1 MKDFLRY
8 SKNRF
13 LYSFFKLL
21 ILIVIG
27 FLIGSFKVKADIVQ
41 YKFIDYV
48 STSSTM
54 KQTNFSPNETFTYTR
69 DYVLFNGNDKFFAFN
84 YCATGPFDFSFPN
97 DFEGVTQLVGY
108 ATGGRCYV
116 QGYEGYNYTMY
127 FMAKQINDAG
137 NGNLSIMFNTQ
148 VHNRADYFVYI
159 NVLSL
164 TSVDS
169 IPAGVQIPTYD
180 GEFSTINTKIDT
192 VEQAVQEVKKAQN
205 EQSNEQKKTNDK
217 LDTAENTRKGIWDT
231 IKSIPGTIGTFF
243 ENLGTKIGNFFKDL
257 LDGIL
262 EGLKKLFIPED
273 NYFKNWFDDFKT
285 YFEEKLGFIATPFT
299 IIIDFVNSYLNLSSS
314 NDIIIDVP
322 DITVPNFEQH
332 KIVSA
337 TTFNWSQTLRSK
349 QALNTLWQLYLSFI
363 DVYLILNFINL
374 CESKYNRIFGGDT
387 SNYEYYTVEDSYT
400 FDNDTGEVL
409 SARRNERTTT
419 RKKVE

>member
-21 ILIVIG
+21 ILIAIG
-27 FLIGSFKVKADIVQ
+27 FLIGSLKVKAATYEYQIFGGVNDSEFGIEANGSKISTGD
-41 YKFIDYV
+41 KFIFYNNTMNNYMYV
-48 STSSTM
+48 DICTTGNAPDTWVYDVRDGSVSISTQVLKVNKRCAVSGYEADVYRFTFFVATASDIG
-54 KQTNFSPNETFTYTR
+54 QDRLGLNFTTR
-69 DYVLFNGNDKFFAFN
+69 LFNNTSYYTFMRILSVFGSD
-84 YCATGPFDFSFPN
+84 TLS
-97 DFEGVTQLVGY
+97 Y
-108 ATGGRCYV
+108 ADIEAG
-116 QGYEGYNYTMY
+116 Q
-127 FMAKQINDAG
+127 NDAIQ
-137 NGNLSIMFNTQ
+137 SQQKEAIEATKK
-148 VHNRADYFVYI
+148 VH
-159 NVLSL
+159 
-164 TSVDS
+164 
-169 IPAGVQIPTYD
+169 
-180 GEFSTINTKIDT
+180 E
-192 VEQAVQEVKKAQN
+192 
-205 EQSNEQKKTNDK
+205 EQKKTNDK
-217 LDTAENTRKGIWDT
+217 LDTAENTRKGIWET

-243 ENLGTKIGNFFKDL
+243 DNLGTKIGNFFKDL

-322 DITVPNFEQH
+322 DITVPNFEEN
-332 KIVSA
+332 KIISS

>member
-21 ILIVIG
+21 ILIAIG
-27 FLIGSFKVKADIVQ
+27 FLIGSFKVKAATYEYQIFGGVNDSEFGIEANGSKISTGD
-41 YKFIDYV
+41 KFIFYNNTMNNYMYV
-48 STSSTM
+48 DICTTGNAPSTWVYDVRDGSVSISTQVL
-54 KQTNFSPNETFTYTR
+54 KVNKRCVVSGYEANVYRFTFFVATASDIGQDRLGLNFTTRLFNETSYYTFMR
-69 DYVLFNGNDKFFAFN
+69 ILSVFGSDTL
-84 YCATGPFDFSFPN
+84 S
-97 DFEGVTQLVGY
+97 Y
-108 ATGGRCYV
+108 ADIEAG
-116 QGYEGYNYTMY
+116 Q
-127 FMAKQINDAG
+127 NDAIQ
-137 NGNLSIMFNTQ
+137 SQQKEAIEATKK
-148 VHNRADYFVYI
+148 VH
-159 NVLSL
+159 
-164 TSVDS
+164 
-169 IPAGVQIPTYD
+169 
-180 GEFSTINTKIDT
+180 E
-192 VEQAVQEVKKAQN
+192 
-205 EQSNEQKKTNDK
+205 EQKKTNDK
-217 LDTAENTRKGIWDT
+217 LDTAENTRKGIWET

-243 ENLGTKIGNFFKDL
+243 DNLGTKIGNFFKDL

-273 NYFKNWFDDFKT
+273 DYFKNWFDDFKT

-409 SARRNERTTT
+409 SSRRNERTTT

>member
-13 LYSFFKLL
+13 LYSLFKLL
-21 ILIVIG
+21 ILIAIA
-27 FLIGSFKVKADIVQ
+27 FLIGSFKVKADVLS
-41 YKFIDYV
+41 YKIQNRTSLPYDTYWSSNETYTYEYDQIEQSSQNRYMILRTCSTDYLDYSITSNSAGKITQIGNSVANTKCDTDGHSGWYIDYYFYID
-48 STSSTM
+48 SFY
-54 KQTNFSPNETFTYTR
+54 QTTGVYVNTFNLKVYNSKSYKVYQSLINLYTVPDLDTIP
-69 DYVLFNGNDKFFAFN
+69 DYTDKLN
-84 YCATGPFDFSFPN
+84 N
-97 DFEGVTQLVGY
+97 I
-108 ATGGRCYV
+108 
-116 QGYEGYNYTMY
+116 QG
-127 FMAKQINDAG
+127 
-137 NGNLSIMFNTQ
+137 
-148 VHNRADYFVYI
+148 
-159 NVLSL
+159 
-164 TSVDS
+164 SVD
-169 IPAGVQIPTYD
+169 
-180 GEFSTINTKIDT
+180 NTNK
-192 VEQAVQEVKKAQN
+192 
-205 EQSNEQKKTNDK
+205 K
-217 LDTAENTRKGIWDT
+217 LDQAENTRKGIWET
-231 IKSIPGTIGTFF
+231 IKSIPGTIGNFF
-243 ENLGTKIGNFFKDL
+243 DNLGTKIGNFFKDL

-273 NYFKNWFDDFKT
+273 DYFKNWFDDFKT

-299 IIIDFVNSYLNLSSS
+299 IIIDFVNNYLNLSSS

-322 DITVPNFEQH
+322 DITVPNFEEN
-332 KIVSA
+332 KIISA

-349 QALNTLWQLYLSFI
+349 QALNALWQLYLSFI

>member
-21 ILIVIG
+21 ILIAIG
-27 FLIGSFKVKADIVQ
+27 FLIGIFKVKADVLS
-41 YKFIDYV
+41 YKIQNRTSLPYDTYWSANESYTYEYDQIEQSSQNRYMILRTCSTDYLDYSITSNSAGKITQIGNSTANTKCDTDGHSGWYIDYYFYID
-48 STSSTM
+48 SFY
-54 KQTNFSPNETFTYTR
+54 QTTGVYVNTFNLKVYNSRSYKVYQSLINLYTVPDLDTIP
-69 DYVLFNGNDKFFAFN
+69 DYTDKLN
-84 YCATGPFDFSFPN
+84 N
-97 DFEGVTQLVGY
+97 I
-108 ATGGRCYV
+108 
-116 QGYEGYNYTMY
+116 QG
-127 FMAKQINDAG
+127 
-137 NGNLSIMFNTQ
+137 
-148 VHNRADYFVYI
+148 
-159 NVLSL
+159 
-164 TSVDS
+164 SVD
-169 IPAGVQIPTYD
+169 
-180 GEFSTINTKIDT
+180 NTNK
-192 VEQAVQEVKKAQN
+192 
-205 EQSNEQKKTNDK
+205 K
-217 LDTAENTRKGIWDT
+217 LDQAENTRKGIWET
-231 IKSIPGTIGTFF
+231 IKSIPVTIGNFF
-243 ENLGTKIGNFFKDL
+243 DNLGTKIGNFFKDL

-273 NYFKNWFDDFKT
+273 DYFKNWFDDFKT

-299 IIIDFVNSYLNLSSS
+299 IIIDFVNNYLNLSSS

-322 DITVPNFEQH
+322 DITVPNFEEN

-349 QALNTLWQLYLSFI
+349 QALNALWQLYLSFI

>member
-21 ILIVIG
+21 ILIAIG
-27 FLIGSFKVKADIVQ
+27 FLIGSFKVKAATYEYQIFGGVNDSEFGIEANGSKISTGD
-41 YKFIDYV
+41 KFIFYNNTMNNYMYV
-48 STSSTM
+48 DICTTGNAPSTWVYDVRDGSVSISTQVL
-54 KQTNFSPNETFTYTR
+54 KVNKRCVVSGYEASVYRFTFFVATASDIGQDRLGLNFTTR
-69 DYVLFNGNDKFFAFN
+69 LFNNTSYYTFMRILSVFGSD
-84 YCATGPFDFSFPN
+84 TLS
-97 DFEGVTQLVGY
+97 Y
-108 ATGGRCYV
+108 ADIEAG
-116 QGYEGYNYTMY
+116 Q
-127 FMAKQINDAG
+127 NDAIQ
-137 NGNLSIMFNTQ
+137 SQQKEAIEATKK
-148 VHNRADYFVYI
+148 VH
-159 NVLSL
+159 
-164 TSVDS
+164 
-169 IPAGVQIPTYD
+169 
-180 GEFSTINTKIDT
+180 E
-192 VEQAVQEVKKAQN
+192 
-205 EQSNEQKKTNDK
+205 EQKKTNDK
-217 LDTAENTRKGIWDT
+217 LDTAENTRKGIWET

-243 ENLGTKIGNFFKDL
+243 DNLGTKIGNFFKDL

-273 NYFKNWFDDFKT
+273 DYFKNWFDDFKT

-322 DITVPNFEQH
+322 DITVPNFEEN
-332 KIVSA
+332 KIISA

-409 SARRNERTTT
+409 SSRRNERTTT

>member
-21 ILIVIG
+21 ILIAIG
-27 FLIGSFKVKADIVQ
+27 FLIGSLKAKAATYEYQIFGGVNDSEFIIEANGSKISTGDKFIFYNNTMNNYMYVDICTTGYAPSTWVYDVRDGSVSISTQVLKVNKRCVVSGYEASVYRFTFFVATASDIGQDRLGLNFTTRLFNNTSYNTFMRILSVFGSDTLSYADIEAGQ
-41 YKFIDYV
+41 
-48 STSSTM
+48 
-54 KQTNFSPNETFTYTR
+54 
-69 DYVLFNGNDKFFAFN
+69 
-84 YCATGPFDFSFPN
+84 
-97 DFEGVTQLVGY
+97 
-108 ATGGRCYV
+108 
-116 QGYEGYNYTMY
+116 
-127 FMAKQINDAG
+127 NDAIQ
-137 NGNLSIMFNTQ
+137 SQQKEAIE
-148 VHNRADYFVYI
+148 A
-159 NVLSL
+159 
-164 TSVDS
+164 
-169 IPAGVQIPTYD
+169 
-180 GEFSTINTKIDT
+180 TKK
-192 VEQAVQEVKKAQN
+192 VQE
-205 EQSNEQKKTNDK
+205 EQKKTNEK
-217 LDTAENTRKGIWDT
+217 LDEAENTRKGIWET

-243 ENLGTKIGNFFKDL
+243 DNLGTKIGNFFKDL

-273 NYFKNWFDDFKT
+273 DYFKNWFDDFKT

-322 DITVPNFEQH
+322 DITVPNFEEN
-332 KIVSA
+332 KIISA

-387 SNYEYYTVEDSYT
+387 TNYEYYTVEDSYT

-419 RKKVE
+419 RKKVNK

>member
-21 ILIVIG
+21 ILIAIG
-27 FLIGSFKVKADIVQ
+27 FLIGSFKVKAATYEYQIFGGVNDSEFGIEANGSKISTGD
-41 YKFIDYV
+41 KFIFYNNTMNNYMYV
-48 STSSTM
+48 DICTTGNAPSTWVYDVRDGSVSISTQVL
-54 KQTNFSPNETFTYTR
+54 KVNKRCVVSGYEADVYRFTFFVATASDIGQDRLGLNFTTR
-69 DYVLFNGNDKFFAFN
+69 LFNNTSYYTFMRILSVFGSD
-84 YCATGPFDFSFPN
+84 TLS
-97 DFEGVTQLVGY
+97 Y
-108 ATGGRCYV
+108 ADIEAG
-116 QGYEGYNYTMY
+116 Q
-127 FMAKQINDAG
+127 NDAIQ
-137 NGNLSIMFNTQ
+137 SQQKEAIE
-148 VHNRADYFVYI
+148 A
-159 NVLSL
+159 
-164 TSVDS
+164 
-169 IPAGVQIPTYD
+169 
-180 GEFSTINTKIDT
+180 TKK
-192 VEQAVQEVKKAQN
+192 VQE
-205 EQSNEQKKTNDK
+205 EQKKTNEK
-217 LDTAENTRKGIWDT
+217 LDEAENTRKGIWET

-243 ENLGTKIGNFFKDL
+243 DNLGTKIGNFFKDL

-273 NYFKNWFDDFKT
+273 DYFKNWFDDFKT

-322 DITVPNFEQH
+322 DITVPNFEEN
-332 KIVSA
+332 KIISA

-387 SNYEYYTVEDSYT
+387 TNYEYYTVEDSYT

>member
-13 LYSFFKLL
+13 LYSLFKLL
-21 ILIVIG
+21 ILIAIA
-27 FLIGSFKVKADIVQ
+27 FLIGSFKVKADVLS
-41 YKFIDYV
+41 YKIQNRTSLPYDTYWSSNETYIYEYDQIEQSSQNRYMILRTCSTDYLDYSITSNSAGKITQIGNSVANTKCDTDGHSGWYIDYYFYID
-48 STSSTM
+48 SFY
-54 KQTNFSPNETFTYTR
+54 QTTGVYVNTF
-69 DYVLFNGNDKFFAFN
+69 
-84 YCATGPFDFSFPN
+84 
-97 DFEGVTQLVGY
+97 
-108 ATGGRCYV
+108 
-116 QGYEGYNYTMY
+116 
-127 FMAKQINDAG
+127 
-137 NGNLSIMFNTQ
+137 NLK
-148 VHNRADYFVYI
+148 VHNSKSYKVYQSLINLYTVPDLDTIPDYTDKLNNI
-159 NVLSL
+159 QG
-164 TSVDS
+164 SVD
-169 IPAGVQIPTYD
+169 
-180 GEFSTINTKIDT
+180 NTNK
-192 VEQAVQEVKKAQN
+192 
-205 EQSNEQKKTNDK
+205 K
-217 LDTAENTRKGIWDT
+217 LDQAENTRKGIWET
-231 IKSIPGTIGTFF
+231 IKSIPGTIGNFF
-243 ENLGTKIGNFFKDL
+243 DNLGTKIGNFFKDL

-273 NYFKNWFDDFKT
+273 DYFKNWFDDFKT

-299 IIIDFVNSYLNLSSS
+299 IIIDFVNNYLNLSSS

-322 DITVPNFEQH
+322 DITVPNFEEN
-332 KIVSA
+332 KIISA

-349 QALNTLWQLYLSFI
+349 QALNALWQLYLSFI